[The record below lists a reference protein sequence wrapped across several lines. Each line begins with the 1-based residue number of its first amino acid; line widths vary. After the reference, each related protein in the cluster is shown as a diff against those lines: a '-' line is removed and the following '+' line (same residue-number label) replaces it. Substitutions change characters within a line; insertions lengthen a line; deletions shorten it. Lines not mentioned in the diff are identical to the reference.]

1 MKTSSTPDWKK
12 QIATGL
18 WGIGYRVQDRFDVV
32 LLSNGTES
40 LRDSDL
46 FCPFLLMR
54 DGKRDT
60 QAERALEARCEL
72 RGLLES
78 RPLDD
83 EQILHVRED
92 DLEALLS
99 ALRRSR

>member
-1 MKTSSTPDWKK
+1 MNTSRKPDWRR
-12 QIATGL
+12 QICTGF
-18 WGIGYRVQDRFDVV
+18 WGLGYHVQDRFDVV
-32 LLSNGTES
+32 LLSNGTET
-40 LRDSDL
+40 LRDSDQL
-46 FCPFLLMR
+46 CPFLLMR

-60 QAERALEARCEL
+60 RAERALEARSEL

-92 DLEALLS
+92 DLEALLA
-99 ALRRSR
+99 ALRHST